1 MIRLSKIF
9 HFFSV
14 LFILLT
20 VSCSNKEEINITS
33 NDFHLA
39 VDLATNVMVHD
50 IFSPPVASR
59 VYVYPNIAAYEI
71 ISNSSDDFNSLK
83 TFIKDFPDILA
94 ISSLVWFPSAK
105 CIIHLKHSIFSSVT
119 FKDVPIL

>member
-1 MIRLSKIF
+1 MIKLFKIF
-9 HFFSV
+9 LFFSV
-14 LFILLT
+14 LFVLLT

-71 ISNSSDDFNSLK
+71 ISNSSDNFNSLK
-83 TFIKDFPDILA
+83 TFIKDFPDIPLPESENVNLRLA
-94 ISSLVWFPSAK
+94 AQIGRAHV
-105 CIIHLKHSIFSSVT
+105 
-119 FKDVPIL
+119 